1 MTLNSSSR
9 WVSAVNLVQLHSID
23 DTSTDRAD
31 ELHGNHT
38 LFGRVVGDTLYST
51 YVVYYSSLCS
61 LPVLCI
67 ADALKI
73 GEMGDSFS
81 LIIYSWFDTMTRD

>member
-1 MTLNSSSR
+1 MILNFSSR
-9 WVSAVNLVQLHSID
+9 WVSVVNLMQPHSID
-23 DTSTDRAD
+23 NALTDRAD

-61 LPVLCI
+61 LTVLCI

-73 GEMGDSFS
+73 GEMGDSCS
-81 LIIYSWFDTMTRD
+81 IIIYSLFDTMTRD